1 MIPTRPS
8 ELHRRRLRLAREPAA
23 AGGARS
29 QVRAL
34 IRAWKIPVDP
44 GIAVLLASDL
54 VTHAITRGAGETV
67 TPAGEA
73 ACFTLAF
80 QPGLPPACD
89 PAAAGDTWRLPAV
102 PGLARRP
109 PLVAHPG
116 THTQLVKRQRG
127 KHYAQES
134 ARTAEVRFLLD

>member
-1 MIPTRPS
+1 MYCSASCSSIFDATVLTGQLRNWTDAMIPTRPS
-8 ELHRRRLRLAREPAA
+8 ELHRRRLR
-23 AGGARS
+23 
-29 QVRAL
+29 
-34 IRAWKIPVDP
+34 
-44 GIAVLLASDL
+44 LASDL

-102 PGLARRP
+102 PCLARRP